1 MIVHL
6 CKYEYDV
13 DIDNDDDNYDD
24 DLMMM
29 MMIVDDNCY
38 YYHQQHRTIL
48 TDHAIPSVSYQLTQ
62 SIAHI
67 YSTAPLSLSLSLPSI
82 LLLSCNNIIIIIII
96 IILSPSLFCYH
107 YRIVITILH
116 TFKCTSTI
124 LHM

>member
-1 MIVHL
+1 MVLIMNQWMNMIVHL

-62 SIAHI
+62 
-67 YSTAPLSLSLSLPSI
+67 
-82 LLLSCNNIIIIIII
+82 
-96 IILSPSLFCYH
+96 
-107 YRIVITILH
+107 
-116 TFKCTSTI
+116 
-124 LHM
+124 